1 MSLGTSLP
9 QVLQV
14 IITELIGNAGALCTC
29 TCTHFMYTTHLY
41 FCAPTKSRGP
51 AVLPRNPPDLRGA
64 GALIEGLYKP
74 AIALL
79 HKAVRTYIHCH
90 DLWIDFP

>member
-1 MSLGTSLP
+1 
-9 QVLQV
+9 
-14 IITELIGNAGALCTC
+14 
-29 TCTHFMYTTHLY
+29 MYTTHLY
-41 FCAPTKSRGP
+41 FCAPTKSRGR

-64 GALIEGLYKP
+64 GALIEGPSEQGLYKP

-79 HKAVRTYIHCH
+79 HKAFRTYIHCH